1 MNKIACQYAIVRF
14 APYVETGEF
23 ANVGIVMIAPKQN
36 NFIFKLETRR
46 YARIT
51 RFFEEMDSRL
61 YIESMKAINLEL
73 SRIQG
78 MLKNHTFANNGNQNI
93 EFGQQLFNEAVRE
106 RESIVRFSEPRV
118 TLATDPKLKLDEL
131 FAYYVE
137 RNFVTKEYRETV
149 LERGVQKLLR
159 QANIA
164 NRFQRTAVGDDTYH
178 RTFPFVEQLD
188 KGPVKII
195 KPLNLGHEE
204 PSKIIDHGG
213 SWLFALDVL
222 KNNDKLPKKA
232 LFTVEGP
239 PSSANEQRH
248 SAFEHVV
255 NRLKETGVG
264 VVTHDEQDQIIDFAS
279 A

>member
-23 ANVGIVMIAPKQN
+23 ANVGIVMIASKQN

-73 SRIQG
+73 SRFHEMVKG
-78 MLKNHTFANNGNQNI
+78 HTFSNNGNQSI
-93 EFGQQLFNEAVRE
+93 EFGQQFFNEAVRE

-164 NRFQRTAVGDDTYH
+164 NRFQRTTVGDDTYH
-178 RTFPFVEQLD
+178 RTFPFVEQRD
-188 KGPVKII
+188 KKTVKII
-195 KPLNLGHEE
+195 KPLNLGHKE

-222 KNNDKLPKKA
+222 KSNDKLPNKA

-248 SAFEHVV
+248 SAFQHVV
-255 NRLKETGVG
+255 SRLKATGVE
-264 VVTHDEQDQIIDFAS
+264 VVTHDEQEQIIDFAS

>member
-78 MLKNHTFANNGNQNI
+78 MLKNHTFANNGNQSI
-93 EFGQQLFNEAVRE
+93 EFAQQLFNEAVRE

-118 TLATDPKLKLDEL
+118 TLTTDPKLKLDEL

-159 QANIA
+159 QVNIA
-164 NRFQRTAVGDDTYH
+164 NRFQRTTVGDDTYH
-178 RTFPFVEQLD
+178 RTFPFVEQID
-188 KGPVKII
+188 KETVKII
-195 KPLNLGHEE
+195 KPLNLGHKE

-213 SWLFALDVL
+213 SCVL
-222 KNNDKLPKKA
+222 VP
-232 LFTVEGP
+232 T
-239 PSSANEQRH
+239 SSDT
-248 SAFEHVV
+248 SA
-255 NRLKETGVG
+255 
-264 VVTHDEQDQIIDFAS
+264 
-279 A
+279 

>member
-164 NRFQRTAVGDDTYH
+164 NRFQRTAVGDDIYH
-178 RTFPFVEQLD
+178 RTFPFVEQRD
-188 KGPVKII
+188 KEPVKII
-195 KPLNLGHEE
+195 KPLNLGHTE

-213 SWLFALDVL
+213 SWLITLDVL
-222 KNNDKLPKKA
+222 KNNGKLPKKA

-255 NRLKETGVG
+255 DRLKSTGVD
-264 VVTHDEQDQIIDFAS
+264 VVTHDDQEQIIDFAS